1 MGSDDGGRDVLISL
15 DGMRSHLPLLALTT
29 TLIACSSDPSPLT
42 DAGFVVGDA
51 SEGGLVAVTTL
62 GPVRGAVEEGIPH
75 FFGLPYAAPP
85 VGALRWRA
93 PAPAQAWTATRDA
106 TRKAAACP
114 QPEGLFLA
122 GSEASEDCLFL
133 NVWRPPLSTAGRSP
147 VMVFIHG
154 GGFNSGTGND
164 EQFDGAGLA
173 GRGVMVVTFNYRL
186 AQLGF
191 VAHTAFMAEDT
202 AHHTSGN
209 YGIMD
214 QQAVLRW
221 VRDNAAA
228 FGGDPGN
235 VTLFGESAGGI
246 SVCANLVSP
255 GAAGLFHRAIT
266 QSGPCSFTIT
276 PLRDESARAPVQSA
290 VSQGRL
296 FAQALGCDAA
306 PDVAA
311 CLRSRSVEEVLAA
324 APRPT
329 ELERFGARY
338 QPIVDG
344 YVVPEPPW
352 TALRAGR
359 FHRVPFITGS
369 NQDEGTVFTRNLEIP
384 DEAAFRAAVG
394 LLVPDHVD
402 EVLRLYP
409 LSAFPGALAAYTA
422 FAGDAAFGCASRAQA
437 RLVAATGTPAYQ
449 YYFSRLNPGGRVLG
463 LGVYHSSEIA
473 YVFGRFTGL
482 LVRADADDA
491 VAQAMGSAW
500 VRFAGTGD
508 PNAPGSSTWPAFTAA
523 NDTYLEFGDTI
534 RTATGLR
541 RERCD
546 ALEAWIDPP

>member
-1 MGSDDGGRDVLISL
+1 LLEGMSPLARLSLIAA
-15 DGMRSHLPLLALTT
+15 LPMLLA
-29 TLIACSSDPSPLT
+29 ACSSDPPANV
-42 DAGFVVGDA
+42 DAGTADA
-51 SEGGLVAVTTL
+51 SAGGLVVVTTL
-62 GPVRGAVEEGIPH
+62 GPVRGAVRDDVAHFYGIP
-75 FFGLPYAAPP
+75 FAAPP
-85 VGALRWRA
+85 VGARRWRA
-93 PAPAQAWTATRDA
+93 PDPAVAWTATRDA
-106 TRKAAACP
+106 TRKGAACP
-114 QPEGLFLA
+114 QPEGFFLA
-122 GSEASEDCLFL
+122 GSDASEDCLFL
-133 NVWRPPLSTAGRSP
+133 NVWRPPAATTGRLP

-154 GGFNSGTGND
+154 GGFNSGTAND
-164 EQFDGAGLA
+164 EQFDGTALA
-173 GRGVMVVTFNYRL
+173 LRGVVVVNFNYRL
-186 AQLGF
+186 SQLGF
-191 VAHTAFMAEDT
+191 LAHTALVAEDA
-202 AHHTSGN
+202 AHHASGN
-209 YGIMD
+209 YGLMD
-214 QQAVLRW
+214 QQAALRW

-246 SVCANLVSP
+246 SVCAHLTSP
-255 GAAGLFHRAIT
+255 LSAGLFHRAIS
-266 QSGPCSFTIT
+266 QSGPCSYTIT
-276 PLRDESARAPVQSA
+276 PLRDEDARAPVQSA

-296 FAQALGCDAA
+296 FAQALRCDAA

-311 CLRSRSVEEVLAA
+311 CMRSRTVEEVLTA
-324 APRPT
+324 APRLT

-344 YVVPEPPW
+344 YVLPEPPW

-359 FHRVPFITGS
+359 FNRVPFITGS
-369 NQDEGTVFTRNLEIP
+369 NQDEGTVFTTDLEIP
-384 DEAAFRAAVG
+384 DEAAFRDAVRR
-394 LLVPDHVD
+394 LVPDHVD

-409 LSAFPGALAAYTA
+409 LSAFPSAHAAFTT

-449 YYFSRLNPGGRVLG
+449 YYFSRLNPGERALG

-482 LVRADADDA
+482 LVRAAPDAA
-491 VAQAMGSAW
+491 VSDAMGSAW
-500 VRFAGTGD
+500 VRFATPGD
-508 PNAPGSSTWPAFTAA
+508 PNAPGASTWPAFTAA

>member
-1 MGSDDGGRDVLISL
+1 MSSL
-15 DGMRSHLPLLALTT
+15 ARLSLAAALSTPMA
-29 TLIACSSDPSPLT
+29 ACSSDPAPVAEAPPA
-42 DAGFVVGDA
+42 DAGAGGAVV
-51 SEGGLVAVTTL
+51 VTTL
-62 GPVRGAVEEGIPH
+62 GPVRGAVANEVTHFYGIP
-75 FFGLPYAAPP
+75 FAAPP
-85 VGALRWRA
+85 VGARRWRA
-93 PAPAQAWTATRDA
+93 PEPAAAWTGTRDA

-114 QPEGLFLA
+114 QPEGFFLA
-122 GSEASEDCLFL
+122 GSDVSEDCLYL
-133 NVWRPPLSTAGRSP
+133 NVWRPPAATARRLP

-154 GGFNSGTGND
+154 GGFNSGTAND
-164 EQFDGAGLA
+164 EQFDGAALA
-173 GRGVMVVTFNYRL
+173 RRGVVVVNFNYRL
-186 AQLGF
+186 SQLGF
-191 VAHTAFMAEDT
+191 LAHTALIAEDT
-202 AHHTSGN
+202 AHHASGN

-214 QQAVLRW
+214 QQLALRW

-246 SVCANLVSP
+246 SICAHLTSP
-255 GAAGLFHRAIT
+255 LSAGLFHRAIS
-266 QSGPCSFTIT
+266 QSGPCSYSVT
-276 PLRDESARAPVQSA
+276 PLRDEDARAPVQSA

-296 FAQALGCDAA
+296 FARALGCDTA

-311 CLRSRSVEEVLAA
+311 CMRSRSIDEVLAA

-344 YVVPEPPW
+344 YVLPEPPW

-359 FHRVPFITGS
+359 FQRVPFITGS
-369 NQDEGTVFTRNLEIP
+369 NQDEGTVFTTDLAIP
-384 DEAAFRAAVG
+384 DEAAYRDAVRR
-394 LLVPDHVD
+394 LVPDHVD

-409 LSAFPGALAAYTA
+409 VSAFASAHAAFTA

-437 RLVAATGTPAYQ
+437 RFVAATGTPAYQ
-449 YYFSRLNPGGRVLG
+449 YFFSRQNPGERALG

-482 LVRADADDA
+482 LVRTAIDDA
-491 VAQAMGSAW
+491 VSEAMGGAW
-500 VRFAGTGD
+500 VRFATSGD
-508 PNAPGSSTWPAFTAA
+508 PNASGASTWPAFTAA

-534 RTATGLR
+534 RTAAGLH

>member
-1 MGSDDGGRDVLISL
+1 
-15 DGMRSHLPLLALTT
+15 MRSLARLPLLAVL
-29 TLIACSSDPSPLT
+29 LLGCGSDASPVT
-42 DAGFVVGDA
+42 DAGLADAPAAADAGGGPVVM
-51 SEGGLVAVTTL
+51 TTL
-62 GPVRGAVEEGIPH
+62 GAVRGAVVDDVTHFYGI
-75 FFGLPYAAPP
+75 PYAAPP
-85 VGALRWRA
+85 VGSLRWRP
-93 PAPAQAWTATRDA
+93 PAAAAAWSGARDA

-133 NVWRPPLSTAGRSP
+133 NLWTPTTSGAGRSP
-147 VMVFIHG
+147 VMVYIHG
-154 GGFNSGTGND
+154 GGFNSGTAND
-164 EQFDGAGLA
+164 EQFDGSALA
-173 GRGVMVVTFNYRL
+173 RRGVLVVNFNYRL
-186 AQLGF
+186 SQLGF
-191 VAHTAFMAEDT
+191 LAHTALIAEDT
-202 AHHTSGN
+202 EHHASGN

-214 QQAVLRW
+214 QQAALRW

-246 SVCANLVSP
+246 SVCAHLVSP
-255 GAAGLFHRAIT
+255 GSAGLFHKAIS
-266 QSGPCSFTIT
+266 QSGPCSYTHT
-276 PLRDESARAPVQSA
+276 PLRDEDARAPVQSA

-296 FAQALGCDAA
+296 FAQALGCDTA

-311 CLRSRSVEEVLAA
+311 CMRSRSVEEVLAA

-344 YVVPEPPW
+344 YVLPEPPW

-369 NQDEGTVFTRNLEIP
+369 NQDEATVFTRDMVIA
-384 DEAAFRAAVG
+384 DEAAYRDAVRR
-394 LLVPDHVD
+394 LTPDHVD
-402 EVLRLYP
+402 EVLQLYP
-409 LSAFPGALAAYTA
+409 VSAFPSALAAFTA

-437 RLVAATGTPAYQ
+437 RFVAATGTPAYQ
-449 YYFSRLNPGGRVLG
+449 YYFSRLNPGGRALG
-463 LGVYHSSEIA
+463 LGVYHSAEIA

-491 VAQAMGSAW
+491 VSQAMSGGWA
-500 VRFAGTGD
+500 RFAAAGD
-508 PNAPGSSTWPAFTAA
+508 PNAPGAPVWPAFTAA
-523 NDTYLEFGDTI
+523 NDAYLEFGDTI